1 MSEES
6 IETKLA
12 RIEERQI
19 GNTDILHEL
28 RRDMVLHS
36 KRIEALESWRTW
48 LVGIAIGVSSCISF
62 AISKLHGKD

>member
-28 RRDMVLHS
+28 RRDMVIHS
-36 KRIEALESWRTW
+36 KRIEALESWRSW
-48 LVGIAIGVSSCISF
+48 IVGVGAGVSAALGFLLARI
-62 AISKLHGKD
+62 KGQG

>member
-28 RRDMVLHS
+28 RRDMVVHS
-36 KRIEALESWRTW
+36 KRIEALESWRSW
-48 LVGIAIGVSSCISF
+48 VVGITIGVSTCISYVI
-62 AISKLHGKD
+62 AKLHGKD